1 MRKIG
6 ITGGIGSG
14 KTTACSIFAALGIPI
29 YDADAQA
36 KKIMIKDLAVKR
48 QVRQLLGKETYFR
61 NGKLNKPFV
70 ADKIFSDK
78 SLLEKLNSIVHP
90 AVHNDSLRWMEQHKN
105 NNTIPY
111 LLKEAALLVESGTY
125 KALDKLIVV
134 TCPEEIRITR
144 VMERDKLSYDEVKRK
159 IDNQMPESEK
169 VRFADFII
177 VNDGVQSVI
186 RQVWQIHTQL
196 TKN

>member
-1 MRKIG
+1 MKKIG

-29 YDADAQA
+29 YDADTQA
-36 KKIMIKDLAVKR
+36 RKIMITDLAVKR
-48 QVRQLLGKETYFR
+48 QVRQLLGKEAYFR

-70 ADKIFSDK
+70 AAKIFTDK

-90 AVHNDSLRWMEQHKN
+90 AVNNDSLRWMEQHKYDKN
-105 NNTIPY
+105 IPY

-134 TCPEEIRITR
+134 TCPEEIRISR
-144 VMERDKLSYDEVKRK
+144 VMERDKLSYEEVKRK
-159 IDNQMPESEK
+159 IDNQMPESQK

-186 RQVWQIHTQL
+186 RQVWHIHTQL